1 MAYAVLTLEEA
12 LSTLEINTESQP
24 FNIKLSAIEESRVI
38 RIRKTEILIDG
49 EKRLLVTIRDFND
62 LINYEKL

>member
-1 MAYAVLTLEEA
+1 LAYAVLTLEEA
-12 LSTLEINTESQP
+12 LSTFEMNKESQP
-24 FNIKLSAIEESRVI
+24 FNLKLNAIDESRVI

-49 EKRLLVTIRDFND
+49 ETRLLVTISDFND